1 MNTFKEGGNSIFWNK
16 MQLEKEIK
24 DSGKV
29 LNIGKGTMTTRSGKR
44 GFRTYSHGKASSATR
59 IFAVSWTLK

>member
-1 MNTFKEGGNSIFWNK
+1 

-29 LNIGKGTMTTRSGKR
+29 LNIEKGTMTTRSGR
-44 GFRTYSHGKASSATR
+44 RHFRTYGHGKASSATCV
-59 IFAVSWTLK
+59 FAVSCTLT

>member
-1 MNTFKEGGNSIFWNK
+1 MNIIKEGGNSIFWKK

-29 LNIGKGTMTTRSGKR
+29 LNIEKGTMTTRSGR
-44 GFRTYSHGKASSATR
+44 RHFRTYGHGKASSATCV
-59 IFAVSWTLK
+59 FAVSCTLT